1 VLNTFFKTMLKH
13 GMPHFENMD
22 AGRGPPIVSRTLMRA
37 FGARDGLAWEH
48 LELIRKRWKGKLVVK
63 GIISPEDARMCRDAG
78 ADGIMVSNHGGRQ
91 LDGTIS
97 GLRSLAEIARDAGG
111 MTVMYDGGVRRGS
124 DVLKA
129 LALGASFVFVGRPML
144 CAAAVAGEEGVKH
157 AIGLLSEEIDRNMA
171 MMGIQNPSQMCYWHE
186 LPDLAL
192 KRIAWIDRHARERG
206 RSWRHMTTSS
216 SAPVQPAR
224 WWPIAFPPIRA
235 TRCCCWK
242 RALPAIA
249 GPAFPSAMR
258 A

>member
-1 VLNTFFKTMLKH
+1 
-13 GMPHFENMD
+13 MPHFENMD
-22 AGRGPPIVSRTLMRA
+22 AGRGPPIVSSTLMRA

-97 GLRSLAEIARDAGG
+97 GLRSLPEIARDAGG
-111 MTVMYDGGVRRGS
+111 MTVMYDGGIRRGS

-144 CAAAVAGEEGVKH
+144 SAAAVAGEEGVKH

-171 MMGIQNPSQMCYWHE
+171 MMGIQNPSEMSMEY
-186 LPDLAL
+186 
-192 KRIAWIDRHARERG
+192 
-206 RSWRHMTTSS
+206 
-216 SAPVQPAR
+216 
-224 WWPIAFPPIRA
+224 IR
-235 TRCCCWK
+235 
-242 RALPAIA
+242 P
-249 GPAFPSAMR
+249 MR
-258 A
+258 